1 MLTHK
6 ITLPD
11 GTIIEIFV
19 GGENTTPQKVAE
31 ALKDV
36 RFDTFEQ
43 WKQKERAKRRAKERA
58 EAKRKAKRQHK
69 RKANQKRRAKA

>member
-11 GTIIEIFV
+11 GTIIELFL
-19 GGENTTPQKVAE
+19 GGKNATPEKVEE

-36 RFDTFEQ
+36 QFDTFEQ
-43 WKQKERAKRRAKERA
+43 FIQKERAKKKAKQRA
-58 EAKRKAKRQHK
+58 EAKRKAQRQHK
-69 RKANQKRRAKA
+69 RKTNQKRRAKA